1 MQIELAYVN
10 ETEQKIILF
19 SVPPKTTVLKLLQ
32 DIQLPAS
39 LLAKNDLEKRIG
51 IFGKRVSFERVLKD
65 GDRVEIYQ
73 DLLCDPKEARRLRAK
88 TQRSSSTKR

>member
-1 MQIELAYVN
+1 MQVELAYVN
-10 ETEQKIILF
+10 NAEQKIMSF
-19 SVPPKTTVLKLLQ
+19 SVRPKTTVLKLLQ

-39 LLAKNDLEKRIG
+39 LLAKNDLETRIG
-51 IFGKRVSFERVLKD
+51 IFGKKVNFARVLKD

-88 TQRSSSTKR
+88 TQRSSSIKR